1 MENHL
6 HRLVIACLLGLSFA
20 NLGIGQEVSPTTS
33 SKRRVVPI
41 ERGSPVTPE
50 EKVVRAAYEKLTI
63 FNKAALLVDQPGV
76 PRPEDDTLFLK
87 FELRNFKVG
96 PIQEILSALHSEIKT
111 GGSGDIIDLT
121 RVATRL
127 NKGEEHVAYR
137 AEWTKGQYASLYDPH
152 WTIGDLL
159 GHRPDKYS
167 DVGEYALYDV
177 TVSFQGKSRAY
188 RALALFHN
196 AFGSHGNLKPSFWD
210 TVVGSGGTLTDVW
223 NEKRSPV
230 GSRGGSSNNKRTLS
244 PKPEGYSRVF
254 RPAGILDAH
263 WAPKPAFTS
272 DSHYGTSSLSDPV
285 ENITEDT
292 SGHTSGKHGEKVKF
306 QGECTAQ
313 SNNQQLC
320 RVNFYFRYTY
330 ENGAT
335 TNWVYVHKN
344 KVAESIETATGP
356 RGTSISC
363 YTGRGVAT
371 QNCLNP
377 ECDFTVSLIGAGAN
391 MQMTGGD
398 VWRGQLVHRHT
409 CNIAASGGSTICMES
424 VSPIEKTSSRDVS
437 PMNANPSCCS
447 TEERFQ
453 CIDGGGQWYD
463 ASCSC
468 YSPIVVD
475 VAGNGF
481 NLTKAADGVLFDLV
495 RSGVPEQISWTA
507 ADSDDAWLALD
518 RNGNGTIDDGKEL
531 FGSAT
536 PQPYLSQ
543 GESKNG
549 FRALAMFDSAE
560 YGGNENGQIDSKDS
574 VFSSLKLWQ
583 DSNHNGFSEAGELQ
597 GLIESDISVIELG
610 YRESKQQDENGN
622 WFRYRAK
629 VRDARGARVGRW
641 AWDVFVQ
648 KLN

>member
-1 MENHL
+1 MENHI
-6 HRLVIACLLGLSFA
+6 HRLVIACLLGLGLA
-20 NLGIGQEVSPTTS
+20 NLGIGQEVSPAAS
-33 SKRRVVPI
+33 SKLRVVQI
-41 ERGSPVTPE
+41 EKRAPLTTPE

-63 FNKAALLVDQPGV
+63 FNKAALLVDGPGV

-87 FELRNFKVG
+87 FELRNFKAG
-96 PIQEILSALHSEIKT
+96 PIQEILTALHSEIKT
-111 GGSGDIIDLT
+111 GKSGDIIDLT
-121 RVATRL
+121 RVSTRL
-127 NKGEEHVAYR
+127 NKGEEFVAYR
-137 AEWTKGQYASLYDPH
+137 AEWTKGQYASIYDPH
-152 WTIGDLL
+152 WTVGDLL
-159 GHRPDKYS
+159 GHSPDKYS

-177 TVSFQGKSRAY
+177 TVSFQGKSRSY

-196 AFGSHGNLKPSFWD
+196 AFGSGGNLKPSFWD
-210 TVVGSGGTLTDVW
+210 TVVGSGGSLTDVW
-223 NEKRSPV
+223 NEKRRPV
-230 GSRGGSSNNKRTLS
+230 GSGVQSSSKKRTPS
-244 PKPEGYSRVF
+244 FKPEGYSTGLGA
-254 RPAGILDAH
+254 AGLLEAR
-263 WAPKPAFTS
+263 WAPKAAFTS

-292 SGHTSGKHGEKVKF
+292 TGHTKGKHGEQVKF
-306 QGECTAQ
+306 QGSCAAQ
-313 SNNQQLC
+313 SSNQQLC

-330 ENGAT
+330 ENGT
-335 TNWVYVHKN
+335 TSNWFYVHTN
-344 KVAESIETATGP
+344 RVAESIETATGP
-356 RGTSISC
+356 RGVPIVC
-363 YTGRGVAT
+363 HTGRGVAT

-377 ECDFTVSLIGAGAN
+377 ECNFTFGLTGSGAN

-409 CNIAASGGSTICMES
+409 CNIAASGGSTVCMES
-424 VSPIEKTSSRDVS
+424 LSPIEKTSSRDT

-447 TEERFQ
+447 TEDRFQ

-468 YSPIVVD
+468 YSPIVID

-481 NLTKAADGVLFDLV
+481 NLTNAADGVLFDLV
-495 RSGVPEQISWTA
+495 RSGIPDQISWTSA
-507 ADSDDAWLALD
+507 GSDDAWLALD

-536 PQPYLSQ
+536 PQPYLSP

-560 YGGNENGQIDSKDS
+560 YGGNDDGQIDSKDS
-574 VFSSLKLWQ
+574 VFSNLKLWQ
-583 DSNHNGFSEAGELQ
+583 DGNHNGFSEAGELQ
-597 GLIESDISVIELG
+597 GLTESDISVIELS
-610 YRESKQQDENGN
+610 YRDSRQKDENGN

-629 VRDARGARVGRW
+629 IRDARGARIGRW